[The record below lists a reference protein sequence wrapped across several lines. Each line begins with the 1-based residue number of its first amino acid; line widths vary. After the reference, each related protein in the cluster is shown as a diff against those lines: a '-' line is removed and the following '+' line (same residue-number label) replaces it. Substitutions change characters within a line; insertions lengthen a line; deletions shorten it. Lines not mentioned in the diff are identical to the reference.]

1 MTTYQNLAKYKN
13 PPGIRGAS
21 LLKVLLWRAVYTG
34 LFKPSPKFMWGFRRF
49 LLRLFGATVGNKA
62 EFQPTCKITYPW
74 MLETAE
80 FCWVGDETVIYNLA
94 KIKLGNHVAL
104 AHRVYLC
111 CGSHDISKDSFDI
124 IVRPITIHDEVW
136 IANDVFIA
144 AGVVVGRGVVIGA
157 RSSVYK
163 DLEAG
168 FIYAG
173 NPVAQIKKRDSNVS
187 T

>member
-1 MTTYQNLAKYKN
+1 MKQYQNLDKYKN

-21 LLKVLLWRAVYTG
+21 LLKVLVWRAVYAG
-34 LFKPSPKFMWGFRRF
+34 LFRPSPKFLWGFRRF

-62 EFQPTCKITYPW
+62 EFAPTCKITYPW
-74 MLETAE
+74 FLETEE

-111 CGSHDISKDSFDI
+111 CGSHDVSKDSFDI
-124 IVRPITIHDEVW
+124 IVKTITIHDEVW

-173 NPVAQIKKRDSNVS
+173 NPVAQIKKRDTEYV
-187 T
+187 